1 MERRK
6 RSEVGVGTRV
16 PNVDREPQDVLARD
30 DEAARSPL
38 VQPTGSIGR
47 IPRGEPGTRVNVHPD
62 EAAEQRAGEVAFA
75 NAAGDEVVEVTW
87 GEELFQPVQYN
98 SFRVGPFK
106 ASTIVRKGETVAKAM
121 LRLHVEMMGAAHK
134 IHDAEAEKYVEDLA
148 ALIRKTNGV
157 KL

>member
-75 NAAGDEVVEVTW
+75 AAAGERVEVTW

-98 SFRVGPFK
+98 SFRVGPIK
-106 ASTIVRKGETVAKAM
+106 ATTVVGPGETVGEAVVRLHREIAKAA
-121 LRLHVEMMGAAHK
+121 RVVA
-134 IHDAEAEKYVEDLA
+134 AEKTTEYLRSLADLA
-148 ALIRKTNGV
+148 GEVKRTNV
-157 KL
+157 R